1 MERQVLNQ
9 TSAKN
14 LGNMGAGGNG
24 TSMVP
29 GLTNKSPK
37 FSSRQLSEHLM
48 KSLPL
53 QPTVR
58 VPEVYA
64 QSFPGMQ
71 PTCRKRKKEV

>member
-1 MERQVLNQ
+1 MERQVFNQ

-24 TSMVP
+24 PAP
-29 GLTNKSPK
+29 GLTNKSPT
-37 FSSRQLSEHLM
+37 FSSRQLSEHLV

-58 VPEVYA
+58 VPEGYA
-64 QSFPGMQ
+64 QSFPGTQ
-71 PTCRKRKKEV
+71 AIYRKRKKEV